1 VSTGVANGREVW
13 MDSERALFYFSDG
26 GTKMPVS
33 DVAKIKL
40 EDLIIRID

>member
-1 VSTGVANGREVW
+1 